1 MFYTGTYIGG
11 AEVAARFPYQVGIV
25 TFMAYPSLLKSDEGA
40 SRLIRGLIEDPFFD
54 LLELPPIGIS
64 EWQGISEA
72 SSKSGRRV
80 SFALGL
86 QPEILV
92 RGLNP
97 SSTSEEERRRAEERF
112 TELAGEACSRGYVAV
127 ALCSGPNVP
136 EAERG
141 RALEAFKKTVS
152 AVAEKAGEC
161 GIPVYIETFDTDV
174 DKKRLIGRLDVAA
187 RLVDD
192 LRGSHG
198 NVYILWDLSH
208 GPLLGEKPEDLK
220 SYADIVGHIHIGAA
234 KVVEGRMYD
243 YHPGFH
249 RPGAIN
255 DERDVAAL
263 LSVLDDV
270 SYRGAISFEVKPEEG
285 QLSEEVIASSKSVLI
300 RAFQLFIEGRV

>member
-1 MFYTGTYIGG
+1 MFYAGIYLDG
-11 AEVAARFPYQVGIV
+11 AEVAARFPYSIGIV

-40 SRLIRGLIEDPFFD
+40 SRLIRKLIDDPFFD
-54 LLELPPIGIS
+54 LLELPPVSVG

-72 SSKSGRRV
+72 ASKSGRRV
-80 SFALGL
+80 SFALGM

-97 SSTSEEERRRAEERF
+97 SSLVEEERREAEERLVA
-112 TELAGEACSRGYVAV
+112 LAGEACSRGYTGV

-136 EAERG
+136 EADRG
-141 RALEAFKKTVS
+141 RALESFKKTVS
-152 AVAEKAGEC
+152 AIAEKAGEC

-174 DKKRLIGRLDVAA
+174 DKKRLIGRLDLAA
-187 RLVDD
+187 RLVDE

-208 GPLLGEKPEDLK
+208 APLLGEKPEDLRG
-220 SYADIVGHIHIGAA
+220 YADLIGHVHIGAA
-234 KVVEGRMYD
+234 KMVEGRLYD

-249 RPGAIN
+249 RPGAVN

-263 LSVLDDV
+263 LSVLHDV

-285 QLSEEVIASSKSVLI
+285 QLSEEVIASSKAILV
-300 RAFQLFIEGRV
+300 RAFQLFLEGRV